1 MKLYDM
7 TIAPS
12 PRRVR
17 IFLAEKNLEVETI
30 QVDLMAGEQHTDSF
44 KKLNPWG
51 TVPVLELDDGSTISE
66 ITACCRYIEEVHPQ
80 PALMGTTAKE
90 KAQIAMWDLHMES
103 DGYQAAAATFR
114 NTAKGFENRAATG
127 PEPHAQIPELAERGK
142 KQLRWFFNFLDIR
155 LNVHEYIS
163 GKQFSIADI
172 SAFVTIEFAKWSK
185 IIPETS
191 LSNLKRWQDQVA
203 ARESMKA

>member
-17 IFLAEKNLEVETI
+17 IFLAEKNLELETI

-66 ITACCRYIEEVHPQ
+66 ITACCRYIEEIHPQ
-80 PALMGTTAKE
+80 PALMGATAKE

-103 DGYQAAAATFR
+103 DGYQAAADTFR
-114 NTAKGFENRAATG
+114 NTSKGFENRAATG

-142 KQLRWFFNFLDIR
+142 KQLNSFFNFLDRR
-155 LNVHEYIS
+155 LKDHEYIC
-163 GKQFSIADI
+163 GKHFSIADI
-172 SAFVTIEFAKWSK
+172 TAFVTIDFAKWSK
-185 IIPETS
+185 IVPETA
-191 LSNLKRWQDQVA
+191 LSNLKRWQDQIA